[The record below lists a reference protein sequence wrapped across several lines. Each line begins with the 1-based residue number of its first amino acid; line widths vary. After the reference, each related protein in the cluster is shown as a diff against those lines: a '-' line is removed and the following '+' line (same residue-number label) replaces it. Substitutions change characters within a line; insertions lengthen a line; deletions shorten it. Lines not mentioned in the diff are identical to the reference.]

1 MATAK
6 KLGEIAWQAVSITS
20 KEAPTARSGHS
31 ITCTRSKT
39 IVFGGCGVTED
50 GNTVKIFNE
59 TWLLTTNGETYSWA
73 KADAMGD
80 EPTPRWR
87 HTATLLPGDATVLV
101 FGGLNKGMRHNDSY
115 VLDVAKMEWNIK
127 ECAGSPPCP
136 RSHHTANLVN
146 FAANEETMEAEKW
159 KVRRYTPPL
168 AAGVQAPAPPWG
180 TWPQPLSHGG
190 PRKQAHPSW
199 RPPR

>member
-1 MATAK
+1 
-6 KLGEIAWQAVSITS
+6 
-20 KEAPTARSGHS
+20 
-31 ITCTRSKT
+31 
-39 IVFGGCGVTED
+39 
-50 GNTVKIFNE
+50 
-59 TWLLTTNGETYSWA
+59 
-73 KADAMGD
+73 MGD

-159 KVRRYTPPL
+159 KVRHTPPL
-168 AAGVQAPAPPWG
+168 AAVVQALAPPWG
-180 TWPQPLSHGG
+180 TWPQPLSHVG
-190 PRKQAHPSW
+190 PS
-199 RPPR
+199 